1 MEKNDFYNQ
10 ICDNY
15 RESEIV
21 EIIST
26 NPACGFYE
34 LCQCFV
40 DVALNAETFKDKSG
54 VLKRLFKQE
63 DINIVKAA
71 SLDFCNKNNIVN
83 IDELFRVI
91 KTEFHTSVSMSDDRR
106 TEAMIKED
114 DQSINLNGYVGTMYF
129 LNEISDDVYNKIIRE
144 IKLSLT
150 PK

>member
-1 MEKNDFYNQ
+1 MEKIDFYNQ

-26 NPACGFYE
+26 NPTCGFYE

-71 SLDFCNKNNIVN
+71 SLDFCNKNNIIN
-83 IDELFRVI
+83 IVLCDYIVTRDF
-91 KTEFHTSVSMSDDRR
+91 
-106 TEAMIKED
+106 
-114 DQSINLNGYVGTMYF
+114 N
-129 LNEISDDVYNKIIRE
+129 
-144 IKLSLT
+144 
-150 PK
+150 